1 MRPPPDSARTVAP
14 WHVDCRLETELPED
28 SVVGTRFLIH
38 TASGVFAAIGL
49 LLVSWLG
56 YRYLSMRQGIA
67 DWDQRIAENETVV
80 REVDQ
85 LRRAYSAEAVKVDQA
100 YALMKQELLVHPFTA
115 RIARTRPDTM
125 TIETLETGEAGGVVM
140 RGTLQEDPE
149 RASRLLGQYVVQ
161 LRADEIIGPLFSEIL
176 ISSLD
181 RREGADLL
189 SFELVFRK
197 R

>member
-1 MRPPPDSARTVAP
+1 MRPPPDSARIVAP
-14 WHVDCRLETELPED
+14 WRVDCRIETELPED
-28 SVVGTRFLIH
+28 SIVGTRFLLH
-38 TASGVFAAIGL
+38 TAAGVFAAVGL

-56 YRYLSMRQGIA
+56 YQHLSMRQGIA
-67 DWDQRIAENETVV
+67 DWDARIAENQEIV

-100 YALMKQELLVHPFTA
+100 FALLKPELLVHPFTA
-115 RIARTRPDTM
+115 RIARTRPESMIIDS
-125 TIETLETGEAGGVVM
+125 IETGDAGGVIL
-140 RGTLQEDPE
+140 RGTLQEDSE
-149 RASRLLGQYVVQ
+149 QASRLLGQYVVK
-161 LRADEIIGPLFSEIL
+161 LRGDEVISPLFSEIL

-181 RREGADLL
+181 RRDGADLL

>member
-1 MRPPPDSARTVAP
+1 MRPPPDSARILAP
-14 WHVDCRLETELPED
+14 WRVDCRLETELPED
-28 SVVGTRFLIH
+28 SLVGKRFLLH
-38 TASGVFAAIGL
+38 TASGVFAAVGL
-49 LLVSWLG
+49 LLVSWQG
-56 YRYLSMRQGIA
+56 YHYTSMEQGIA
-67 DWDQRIAENETVV
+67 DWDQRIAENQEVV

-100 YALMKQELLVHPFTA
+100 FALMKPELLVHPFTA

-125 TIETLETGEAGGVVM
+125 TIDAIETGEAGGVVL
-140 RGTLQEDPE
+140 RGTLQEDSE

-161 LRADEIIGPLFSEIL
+161 LRADEVIGPQFSEIL

-189 SFELVFRK
+189 NFELVFRK